1 MPRAVLSAVA
11 RLLLLFGSWRAVS
24 NGESHMHWNVTNTK
38 LFRLSVLLIALSSSA
53 AGAVKKG
60 NAAPESVGEST
71 RNAPAVLWR
80 SPTDIATRNL
90 FYGPG
95 GKEHEPHNP
104 FIFLKEDLDGTNPKY
119 VVRDQ
124 DGVKWK
130 IKLGAEARPETV
142 ASRLVWAVG
151 YFASEDYF
159 LQGVRVSRMPAH
171 LHRGQ
176 KLVAADGSMH
186 DVRLKRYLDGE
197 EKIGTWR
204 WRRDPFT
211 GTRELNGLRVMMALI
226 NNWDLKDVNNAVY
239 EEKRG
244 DGPTG
249 PERIYMV
256 SDLGAS
262 FGTAEDNLPHDKA
275 KGNLDAYSQT
285 KFVRKITA
293 SYVDFQTPARPA
305 LIFLFNPRE
314 FFSRLRLRWI
324 GKRIPRSDAR
334 WMGQLLAQLSPGQI
348 RDAFRSAGYTPEE
361 VESFSIVVENRI
373 AELSD
378 L

>member
-1 MPRAVLSAVA
+1 
-11 RLLLLFGSWRAVS
+11 
-24 NGESHMHWNVTNTK
+24 MHWNVTNTK
-38 LFRLSVLLIALSSSA
+38 LFTLSVLLIALSSSA

-60 NAAPESVGEST
+60 NAAAKSVGEST

-159 LQGVRVSRMPAH
+159 LQDVRVSRMPSH

-176 KLVAADGSMH
+176 KLVARDGSMH
-186 DVRLKRYLDGE
+186 NVRLKRYPDGE

-226 NNWDLKDVNNAVY
+226 NNWDLKDVNNAVF
-239 EEKRG
+239 EKKRG

-262 FGTAEDNLPHDKA
+262 FGTAEDTLPHDKA
-275 KGNLDAYSQT
+275 KVNLDAYSHA

-293 SYVDFQTPARPA
+293 DYVDFQTPSRPA

-314 FFSRLRLRWI
+314 FFGRLRLRWI
-324 GKRIPRSDAR
+324 GKRIPHSDAR
-334 WMGQLLAQLSPGQI
+334 WMAQLLAQLSPGQI

-361 VESFSIVVENRI
+361 IERFSIVVENRI

>member
-1 MPRAVLSAVA
+1 M
-11 RLLLLFGSWRAVS
+11 
-24 NGESHMHWNVTNTK
+24 NTK
-38 LFRLSVLLIALSSSA
+38 LFTLSVFFIALSSSA

-71 RNAPAVLWR
+71 RNVPAVLWR
-80 SPTDIATRNL
+80 APADIATRNL

-95 GKEHEPHNP
+95 GKEHEPHST
-104 FIFLKEDLDGTNPKY
+104 FIFLKEDLEGTNPKY

-130 IKLGAEARPETV
+130 VKLGAEARPETV

-151 YFASEDYF
+151 YFASENYF
-159 LQGVRVSRMPAH
+159 LQDLQVGGMPAH

-176 KLVAADGSMH
+176 KLVARDGSIH

-197 EKIGTWR
+197 EKIGIWHWR
-204 WRRDPFT
+204 HDPFT

-239 EEKRG
+239 EEKHG
-244 DGPTG
+244 DGPNG

-262 FGTAEDNLPHDKA
+262 FGTAGATRPHEKA
-275 KGNLDAYSQT
+275 KGNLDSYSHS
-285 KFVRKITA
+285 KFLRKITA
-293 SYVDFQTPARPA
+293 DYVDFQTPARPA
-305 LIFLFNPRE
+305 LNYLVNPRE
-314 FFSRLRLRWI
+314 FCSRLRLRWI
-324 GKRIPRSDAR
+324 GKHIPRSDAR
-334 WMGQLLAQLSPGQI
+334 WIGQLLAQLSPAQI

-361 VESFSIVVENRI
+361 VESFSTVVENRI